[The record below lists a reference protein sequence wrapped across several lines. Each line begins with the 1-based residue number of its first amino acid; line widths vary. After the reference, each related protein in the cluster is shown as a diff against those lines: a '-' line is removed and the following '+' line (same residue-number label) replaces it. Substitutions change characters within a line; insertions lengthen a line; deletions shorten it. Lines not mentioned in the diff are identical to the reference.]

1 MTNKL
6 DTEFNTAD
14 VSPGLLLWRVTNTWQ
29 AKQRRALQPF
39 GLTHVQFVLLASLT
53 WLETE
58 NSVTQQQ
65 LAKHANT
72 DRMMTS
78 QVIRTLE
85 HKGFVQRAPHPED
98 NRAFAL
104 TVTPQGVKI
113 VNQAVVA
120 VEDID
125 RLFFGKLGVAK
136 RDFVR
141 GLTAL
146 AEFKEGK

>member
-6 DTEFNTAD
+6 DTEFNSAD

-29 AKQRRALQPF
+29 AKQRQALQPF
-39 GLTHVQFVLLASLT
+39 RLTHVQFVLLASLT

-58 NSVTQQQ
+58 NLVTQQQ
-65 LAKHANT
+65 LAEHAHT

-85 HKGFVQRAPHPED
+85 RKGFVQRTPHPED

-104 TVTPQGVKI
+104 TVTPQGLKI
-113 VNQAVVA
+113 INKAIIA
-120 VEDID
+120 VEDVD
-125 RLFFGKLGVAK
+125 RIFFGKLGVVK
-136 RDFVR
+136 RNFIR
-141 GLTAL
+141 GLTVL
-146 AEFKEGK
+146 VEPEEDN